1 METLM
6 EKDVLT
12 EIVVSR
18 LALISRIL
26 DNREYLNH
34 NADCNRLLEIRDLLY
49 SALPQKKDYDSILS
63 ECNSIETLQTIR
75 QRH

>member
-1 METLM
+1 MATLM

-18 LALISRIL
+18 LALISRTL

-34 NADCNRLLEIRDLLY
+34 NADCNRLLEIRDFLY
-49 SALPQKKDYDSILS
+49 SPYLRK
-63 ECNSIETLQTIR
+63 
-75 QRH
+75 